1 MKEEFFRGGIFKSY
15 TTSEAPCK
23 PPRLPLN
30 LRGSDKTDE
39 AQSWL
44 EFNSEAHKKYFM
56 LRPTIGLSTFYLPFE
71 DGKWKPDKNMQSFY
85 QLDKSIDMERAQSL
99 CNECGQDFMDDV
111 KLGLHQYAVH
121 TEKTFECAQCGKNNV

>member
-1 MKEEFFRGGIFKSY
+1 
-15 TTSEAPCK
+15 
-23 PPRLPLN
+23 
-30 LRGSDKTDE
+30 
-39 AQSWL
+39 
-44 EFNSEAHKKYFM
+44 
-56 LRPTIGLSTFYLPFE
+56 
-71 DGKWKPDKNMQSFY
+71 MQSLY